1 MPRVRS
7 IKLKFRARYL
17 KSSWNDRRKS
27 QTAKFWSGQRLRIL
41 ASQNR
46 KFNTEVISNLSVTR
60 IKHET
65 SWKTRKNSKFLM
77 YFDKTGTMKLLII
90 IWFKP
95 KMTEIGDVV
104 DFFH

>member
-17 KSSWNDRRKS
+17 KSSWNGRRKI

-46 KFNTEVISNLSVTR
+46 KFNAEVISKLSVTR
-60 IKHET
+60 IKHEP
-65 SWKTRKNSKFLM
+65 SWKIRKNSKFLM
-77 YFDKTGTMKLLII
+77 YFHKTGTI
-90 IWFKP
+90 
-95 KMTEIGDVV
+95 E
-104 DFFH
+104 